1 MIFSMIHLVLI
12 SVIILAPS
20 YLRDNPCTLVPL
32 QEPVASDDTV
42 LSADV
47 LQYPLPTVLWQ
58 DSAADTHPFPLRLL
72 LDEARR
78 IWSDAVH
85 CSGVLSFLGK
95 TYSLTDQWH
104 TKQPWGH
111 GVCLHNSTGTIVH
124 TSHVQSRSLLEG
136 EKPSH
141 KEFATYQEFQDD
153 IIRNYYL

>member
-1 MIFSMIHLVLI
+1 MI
-12 SVIILAPS
+12 S

-85 CSGVLSFLGK
+85 CYGVLSFLGK

-124 TSHVQSRSLLEG
+124 TSHVQSRCDFGLHSSGSRLLSFKSAG
-136 EKPSH
+136 G
-141 KEFATYQEFQDD
+141 
-153 IIRNYYL
+153 